1 MTELIN
7 YIVAVFFTL
16 LATVMFNLTPILQ
29 KDAINKMNE
38 FKLSNVWSSLKAM
51 FSDKKWVIGMLLG
64 IGGGIPYIIAL
75 DLVGITV
82 VQPIINVGFL
92 ILVYAAYKYLHE
104 KITPLTIFAIILMIL
119 MPISIA
125 LGNVSEPTRD
135 ITTSAVQLYLLLFTL
150 IMMII
155 VGVLLI
161 MTKKFPIFWTAI
173 TGILFSLG
181 AIYSQAALSFIY
193 FANYNLLGNFD
204 AIIANLF
211 INPYL
216 RLMLIVGII
225 SLAFNMI
232 ASYVEQ
238 MGLQRIPASKFTPVN
253 QTVDNLIA
261 IIAGLIIFGQI
272 LGSVPFY
279 FIGVI
284 MALSGSI
291 ILGKYQ
297 ISQKPEDKISPSS
310 GTTELEIQ
318 ITPEDD
324 I

>member
-1 MTELIN
+1 
-7 YIVAVFFTL
+7 
-16 LATVMFNLTPILQ
+16 
-29 KDAINKMNE
+29 
-38 FKLSNVWSSLKAM
+38 
-51 FSDKKWVIGMLLG
+51 
-64 IGGGIPYIIAL
+64 
-75 DLVGITV
+75 
-82 VQPIINVGFL
+82 
-92 ILVYAAYKYLHE
+92 
-104 KITPLTIFAIILMIL
+104 
-119 MPISIA
+119 
-125 LGNVSEPTRD
+125 
-135 ITTSAVQLYLLLFTL
+135 
-150 IMMII
+150 
-155 VGVLLI
+155 

-297 ISQKPEDKISPSS
+297 ISQKPE
-310 GTTELEIQ
+310 E
-318 ITPEDD
+318 
-324 I
+324 